1 MTGQAHILHNE
12 KELFALAAE
21 GDQVAFTQIFDHY
34 MPRIYAYLIKYT
46 KSETLAQ
53 DITQDVF
60 TKLWVNRKDLAHIHS
75 HASYVFTTAFRFS
88 VSQRRKNMRET
99 ALIKA
104 YNSSNPSE
112 SNITEETIEYN
123 ESNHLLQE
131 AIDQMPPQ
139 RKLIYKLSKEE
150 GLSYDEI
157 AERLH
162 LSRNTVK
169 NTLVEASQS
178 IRKFMEENA
187 VAVLAFFI
195 CK

>member
-1 MTGQAHILHNE
+1 MSAQAHILPNE
-12 KELFALAAE
+12 KELFAGAAE
-21 GDQVAFTQIFDHY
+21 GNQAAFTAIYDHY

-60 TKLWVNRKDLAHIHS
+60 TKLWVNRAELANIHS
-75 HASYVFTTAFRFS
+75 HASYIFTTAFRFS
-88 VSQRRKNMRET
+88 VSYYRKTERERN
-99 ALIKA
+99 LNNNY
-104 YNSSNPSE
+104 YNSSPTE
-112 SNITEETIEYN
+112 SNVTEETIEYN
-123 ESNHLLQE
+123 ESNHLLQL

-139 RKLIYKLSKEE
+139 RRLIYKLSKED

-157 AERLH
+157 AERLN

-178 IRKFMEENA
+178 VRKFMEENA
-187 VAVLAFFI
+187 IAVLAFFI
-195 CK
+195 S